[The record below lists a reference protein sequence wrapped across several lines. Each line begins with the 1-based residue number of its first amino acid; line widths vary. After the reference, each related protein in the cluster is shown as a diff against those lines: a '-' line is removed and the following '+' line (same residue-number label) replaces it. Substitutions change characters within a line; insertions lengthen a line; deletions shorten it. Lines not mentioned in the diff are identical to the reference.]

1 MKKKDLIH
9 LALLVTACLLII
21 FGLPL
26 LTFMAFGL
34 DQ

>member
-1 MKKKDLIH
+1 MKKEEWIN
-9 LALLVTACLLII
+9 LALLVTYCLLII

-34 DQ
+34 EQ

>member
-1 MKKKDLIH
+1 MNKKEWVH
-9 LALLVTACLLII
+9 LCLLVTVCLLII

-34 DQ
+34 EQ

>member
-1 MKKKDLIH
+1 MKTKDCIH
-9 LALLVTACLLII
+9 LALLVTVCLLII

-34 DQ
+34 EQ